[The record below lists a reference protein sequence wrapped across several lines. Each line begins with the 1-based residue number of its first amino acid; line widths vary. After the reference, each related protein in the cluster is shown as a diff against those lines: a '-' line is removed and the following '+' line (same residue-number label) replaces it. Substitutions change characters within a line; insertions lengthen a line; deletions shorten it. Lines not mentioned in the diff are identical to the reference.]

1 MGTSYSVS
9 ALYVSFWWLEC
20 LVKRIYLLSEDAR
33 GITIFSRKSTT
44 SVSSMNCWEMKS
56 IRPKL
61 EN

>member
-33 GITIFSRKSTT
+33 GITIFSRKSTHQ
-44 SVSSMNCWEMKS
+44 SAQ
-56 IRPKL
+56 
-61 EN
+61 